1 MFRCDFGF
9 VRSGDKGSSCIKDKR
24 YLTIGDTGQK
34 QWRKWC
40 YYEISSIDVSCRARG
55 GLSHTWALIFF
66 HARKFSSE
74 LRNLSGANIKR
85 APPKSAG
92 AGFFILSFHK
102 NE

>member
-34 QWRKWC
+34 PWRKWC

-55 GLSHTWALIFF
+55 GLSHTWGAYFF
-66 HARKFSSE
+66 PRANVFF
-74 LRNLSGANIKR
+74 GAKE
-85 APPKSAG
+85 
-92 AGFFILSFHK
+92 FIWGKH
-102 NE
+102 